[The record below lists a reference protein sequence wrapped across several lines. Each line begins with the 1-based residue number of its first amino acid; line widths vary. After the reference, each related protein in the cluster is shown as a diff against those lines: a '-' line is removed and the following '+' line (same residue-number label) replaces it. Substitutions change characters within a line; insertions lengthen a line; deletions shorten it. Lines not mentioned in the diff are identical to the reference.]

1 MKIKS
6 LIYSL
11 VALASLVISACVPEE
26 HSLGGVTYVSDDL
39 VHGIAY
45 EVSVDGNEVTLQSLI
60 DGAVALWE
68 TPQGRSQSSTMKI
81 SLPFAGTYSVTFGI
95 LTDAGPVYGA
105 PYSFDVTENDFSM
118 LSDEIWANLAGGV
131 ESSRKW
137 VPINGAYGIGRCSGP
152 LMYMSP
158 TDVKNDGT
166 GLTELLFGSDNWTPN
181 WDPGMPDWLIG
192 PTDPYLDSYMTLGL
206 SATEGCTAEVFR
218 NDANGGTLMKGKFV
232 LNISNPKQPLISFDG
247 CYSLHNEGFDSV
259 CDNYN
264 TNLHIIECTPYLLQ
278 IATMRTNSEGP
289 WWLVWNFISAEAA
302 ADPSILPKEE
312 SGLLTTIPV
321 VEPEYEDLAAELFKI
336 AGSGAYYQATATT
349 YLMNEDAPY
358 DWMWWNEATGAWESN
373 GFDSAD
379 DYSQKWNP
387 AYPTAGD
394 FEMQL
399 ATTST
404 EGTYTCDVAGVSTT
418 FTIQGNKLVFADE
431 VTLLSAANDYTTVEI
446 KGTEFTV
453 MKVSADDA
461 QVVLGVPAGVDASGA
476 VNKYL
481 CANLVIKPIS
491 SNNGPVEVKFDASK
505 LNPYFET
512 NNNAH
517 QFRFDLYNPWAPD
530 NNIVDPAK
538 VKLKKNQKL
547 VLKFKVDGIA
557 WKEGV
562 TTTKLAISD
571 NAIINVWGADVF
583 AHETAIDVPT
593 DSSEKTIELVN
604 NTGATINFEGSSCIS
619 ICMETTDKID
629 GPLDEEGAFD
639 SKQVTV
645 EITSISIHTI
655 Q

>member
-11 VALASLVISACVPEE
+11 LACTLFITSACMPEE

-45 EVSVDGNEVTLQSLI
+45 QVTVDGNNVTLESLI

-81 SLPFAGTYSVTFGI
+81 ALPFAGTYSVTFGI

-105 PYSFDVTENDFSM
+105 PYSFEVTENDFGM
-118 LSDEIWANLAGGV
+118 LSDEIWSNLAGGV

-137 VPINGAYGIGRCSGP
+137 VPIDGAYGIGRCTGP
-152 LMYMSP
+152 MMYMSP
-158 TDVKNDGT
+158 TDVKNDGS
-166 GLTELLFGSDNWTPN
+166 GLTELLFGSDNWNAN

-192 PTDPYLDSYMTLGL
+192 PGDPYLDSYMTFGL
-206 SATEGCTAEVFR
+206 SATDGCTAEVFR
-218 NDANGGTLMKGKFV
+218 NDANGGKKMTGKFV
-232 LNISNPKQPLISFDG
+232 LNVSNPKQPLISFDG

-259 CDNYN
+259 CDNYTN
-264 TNLHIIECTPYLLQ
+264 NLHIIECTPYLLQ

-289 WWLVWNFISAEAA
+289 WWLVWNFISEEAKN
-302 ADPSILPKEE
+302 DPSLLPKEE

-321 VEPEYEDLAAELFKI
+321 AEPQYEDLETELFKI

-358 DWMWWNEATGAWESN
+358 DWMWWNEATGSWESN

-379 DYSQKWNP
+379 DYSATWTP
-387 AYPTAGD
+387 AFTGAGD
-394 FEMQL
+394 FEMLL

-404 EGTYTCDVAGVSTT
+404 EGTYSCDVAGVSTT
-418 FTIQGNKLVFADE
+418 FTVEGNKLVFADE
-431 VTLLSAANDYTTVEI
+431 VTLLSASNDYTSVEV

-461 QVVLGVPAGVDASGA
+461 VVILGVPAGTDASGA

-491 SNNGPVEVKFDASK
+491 SNNGPVAVKFDNSA
-505 LNPYFET
+505 LEPYFET
-512 NNNAH
+512 NANAF
-517 QFRFDLYNPWAPD
+517 QFRFDIYNPWGGGEPL
-530 NNIVDPAK
+530 VDITK
-538 VKLKKNQKL
+538 MKIKKNQKL
-547 VLKFKVDGIA
+547 VVKFKADGIQ
-557 WKEGV
+557 WKEGE
-562 TTTKLAISD
+562 TTTKLTLCE
-571 NAIINVWGADVF
+571 NVQVNLWGADAF
-583 AHETAIDVPT
+583 AHESAIDVST
-593 DSSEKTIELVN
+593 SSSEFTYEFVN
-604 NTGATINFEGSSCIS
+604 TTGSTINFEGISCVS
-619 ICMETTDKID
+619 MCLFVGDKAE
-629 GPLDEEGAFD
+629 GPLDADGNFD
-639 SKQVTV
+639 ATQVTT
-645 EITSISIHTI
+645 EIISLEIHTI